1 MKNCLLTLSA
11 LAFGTVFA
19 SAQQETPA
27 APQQNTTAQPTA
39 TQNAPLPSVTPQSAA
54 TVEAVQKPAPT
65 VDSSPAAEV
74 KKAPTTPPA
83 APTAQESP
91 QEALQRL
98 LRDLPPDT
106 DTSEILQKAQ
116 DILPNAC
123 SYSICEST
131 QSVNGKGQKA
141 VTLTLIGN
149 DGKEIELTKTWDQP
163 APTDEPVAKLPDF
176 SPESNPILQSFSDP
190 LSESVIAQA
199 EHLCDLLQS
208 ITNKETADAAA
219 PKLQTLCKSLESD
232 MTALRG
238 RRLSPMTEGLLLLKY
253 EDAMN
258 AVLPKTDALIT
269 EIAAK
274 NFYDSEALK
283 AVAETF
289 CN

>member
-19 SAQQETPA
+19 SAQQETPS
-27 APQQNTTAQPTA
+27 APQQDTTAQPTA
-39 TQNAPLPSVTPQSAA
+39 AQNAPLPSETPQSAA
-54 TVEAVQKPAPT
+54 TTKAAQQPAPA
-65 VDSSPAAEV
+65 VDSATAAQAQQ
-74 KKAPTTPPA
+74 APITPPA

-91 QEALQRL
+91 QEVLQRL
-98 LRDLPPDT
+98 LRDLPSDT
-106 DTSEILQKAQ
+106 DTSVILQKAQ
-116 DILPNAC
+116 DIFPNAC
-123 SYSICEST
+123 SYSVCEST
-131 QSVNGKGQKA
+131 QSVNGKEQKA

-149 DGKEIELTKTWDQP
+149 DGQEFELTQTWDQP
-163 APTDEPVAKLPDF
+163 TPNNEPAAKLPDF
-176 SPESNPILQSFSDP
+176 SPENSPILQSFSDP

-199 EHLCDLLQS
+199 GHLCDLLQS

-219 PKLQTLCKSLESD
+219 PKLQTLCQSLESD
-232 MTALRG
+232 MKALRG
-238 RRLSPMTEGLLLLKY
+238 RCLSPMTEGLLLLKY

-283 AVAETF
+283 DVAETF